1 MSRRWIPVS
10 SQWLEPTQEGVQKA
24 MRMLVVDDDDAVRT
38 VLCEVLQ
45 EEGFEVVGRAIDG
58 IEGVSLALSLSPD
71 GILLDVR
78 MPRMGGIDA
87 AREILSRLPNVRI
100 VMLSAYDD
108 ASLKEEARKAG
119 ASAFLV
125 KGCPL
130 AELIGAVQA

>member
-1 MSRRWIPVS
+1 MSLQS
-10 SQWLEPTQEGVQKA
+10 LEPTPAAAQKKT
-24 MRMLVVDDDDAVRT
+24 MRILVVDDDDAVRT
-38 VLCEVLQ
+38 VLSEVLR

-71 GILLDVR
+71 RILLDVR

-108 ASLKEEARKAG
+108 ASLKAEAQAAG

-130 AELIGAVQA
+130 DELIAAVTQ

>member
-1 MSRRWIPVS
+1 MS

>member
-1 MSRRWIPVS
+1 MSLQS
-10 SQWLEPTQEGVQKA
+10 LEPRYAAVQNKA
-24 MRMLVVDDDDAVRT
+24 MRILVVDDDDAVRT
-38 VLCEVLQ
+38 VLSEVLQ

-87 AREILSRLPNVRI
+87 ARKILSRLPNIRI

-108 ASLKEEARKAG
+108 ASLKAEAQAAG

-130 AELIGAVQA
+130 DELIAAVSP

>member
-1 MSRRWIPVS
+1 MSLQS
-10 SQWLEPTQEGVQKA
+10 LEPLPAAVQKKTI
-24 MRMLVVDDDDAVRT
+24 RMLVVDDDDAVRT
-38 VLCEVLQ
+38 VLSELLQ

-108 ASLKEEARKAG
+108 ASLKAEAQAAG

-130 AELIGAVQA
+130 AELIAAVTP

>member
-1 MSRRWIPVS
+1 MR
-10 SQWLEPTQEGVQKA
+10 SQWREAPPRVTEQP
-24 MRMLVVDDDDAVRT
+24 MRVLVVDDDDAVRT
-38 VLCEVLQ
+38 VLCEILH

-87 AREILSRLPNVRI
+87 AREILSRLPGVRI

-108 ASLKEEARKAG
+108 ASLKEEARQAG
-119 ASAFLV
+119 ASAFLI

-130 AELIGAVQA
+130 AELIDAVQA

>member
-1 MSRRWIPVS
+1 M
-10 SQWLEPTQEGVQKA
+10 QNKA
-24 MRMLVVDDDDAVRT
+24 VRILVVDDDDAVRT
-38 VLCEVLQ
+38 VLSEVLQ

-87 AREILSRLPNVRI
+87 ARKILSRLPNIRI

-108 ASLKEEARKAG
+108 ASLKAEAQAAG

-125 KGCPL
+125 KGCSL
-130 AELIGAVQA
+130 DELIAAVSP